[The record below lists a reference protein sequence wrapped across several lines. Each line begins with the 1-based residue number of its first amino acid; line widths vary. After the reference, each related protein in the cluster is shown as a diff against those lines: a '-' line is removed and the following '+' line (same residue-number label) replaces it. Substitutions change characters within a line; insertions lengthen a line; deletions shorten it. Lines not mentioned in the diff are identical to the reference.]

1 MGKLEVAICDL
12 SLWGGRRKLPYAFTE
27 HGVLMLSS
35 VLNSQ
40 RAIAMN
46 IRIMR
51 VYVRIREIMHTNTDL
66 VAKIN
71 ALDGKVAGQDEK
83 FSGCSITCINSM
95 RKKKHRAEKSGINE
109 RLVPWNSH

>member
-51 VYVRIREIMHTNTDL
+51 VYVRIREIMQTNTDL

-83 FSGCSITCINSM
+83 ILRLFNYMQQFNKKEKTPR
-95 RKKKHRAEKSGINE
+95 RKVGYK
-109 RLVPWNSH
+109 